1 MNIKLTKLRK
11 NPNYQNKKKKFIVLR
26 FFNIIVLFFR
36 YFPHLCETENKLFEL
51 FFLITLF
58 TNN

>member
-11 NPNYQNKKKKFIVLR
+11 NPNYQNKKKKFVVLR

-51 FFLITLF
+51 FLL
-58 TNN
+58 